1 MSDLVGQTIGRYR
14 IIEQLGVGGMAIVY
28 KAIDT
33 RLDRSVALKIIRAE
47 NLEEAQFVERFEREA
62 RALAR
67 LNHPNIVHIND
78 YGELNGLPYLEMDY
92 VPGGT
97 LEKLLGV
104 MIPWSE
110 AARFLAPVAYALDYA
125 HKQGVVHRDVKPSN
139 ILITQA
145 GEPMITDFGI
155 AKIME
160 MDRSTLVTLPGF
172 GVGTPEYMSPEQVM
186 GKPIDGRSDVYSL
199 GIVLYEMYTG
209 HPPYRADTAIAVA
222 VKQVHDPIPRPRRDL
237 LPLPAPAENA
247 VMTALAK
254 KPEERYPDMAA
265 FAETLE
271 KLGKKAP
278 PAPTKA
284 TFTAIPIPK
293 GVELV
298 EEENEVKV
306 KPNTANKLR
315 FFFMHNKALT
325 AVLAFIL
332 VVVFSSLIFGI
343 GYAQKKRAEQQ
354 FQMQTLAALKAP
366 PGQKTPL
373 PVILNI
379 ATGTEINGGSPL
391 ETIPVLLAMNGT
403 PSATPSPTP
412 TVHGGPNQTG
422 QPTTHGGNPTAW
434 PTLGGGTPTWM
445 PTQMPT
451 EGSTT
456 APTSEPPTSPPPTS
470 PPPTSPPPTSEP
482 NTPVPTPVI
491 SDTPKHTPK
500 PTKTPKP

>member
-1 MSDLVGQTIGRYR
+1 MSDLIGQTIGRYH

-33 RLDRSVALKIIRAE
+33 RLDRSVALKVIRAE
-47 NLEEAQFVERFEREA
+47 NLAEAAFVERFEREA

-78 YGELNGLPYLEMDY
+78 FGELEGLPYLEMDY

-97 LEKLLGV
+97 LEKLLGA

-125 HKQGVVHRDVKPSN
+125 HQQGVVHRDVKPSN
-139 ILITQA
+139 ILITQT

-160 MDRSTLVTLPGF
+160 LDRSTLVTLPGF

-186 GKPIDGRSDVYSL
+186 GKSIDGRSDIYSL

-209 HPPYRADTAIAVA
+209 HPPYRADTAMAVA

-237 LPLPAPAENA
+237 LPLPAPAEAA

-254 KPEERYPDMAA
+254 KPEERYPNMAA
-265 FAETLE
+265 FADTLE

-278 PAPTKA
+278 PAPSKA

-293 GVELV
+293 GLDLV
-298 EEENEVKV
+298 EEEGEVKV
-306 KPNTANKLR
+306 KPTPANKLR
-315 FFFMHNKALT
+315 LFFVQNKALT
-325 AVLAFIL
+325 ALLAFIL

-354 FQMQTLAALKAP
+354 ALMQTSAAIIVP
-366 PGQKTPL
+366 PDQGTPRMM
-373 PVILNI
+373 LNI
-379 ATGTEINGGSPL
+379 ATGTQTGGSGSSSNL
-391 ETIPVLLAMNGT
+391 PVVLPAEGT
-403 PSATPSPTP
+403 LTLTPTP
-412 TVHGGPNQTG
+412 TATLRGIPNQTG
-422 QPTTHGGNPTAW
+422 QPTTSGNPTSGAGA
-434 PTLGGGTPTWM
+434 PTAM
-445 PTQMPT
+445 PTYSPT
-451 EGSTT
+451 SIPPTT
-456 APTSEPPTSPPPTS
+456 EPPTSEPPTYQ
-470 PPPTSPPPTSEP
+470 PPTSEP
-482 NTPVPTPVI
+482 ATPVPTEVVP
-491 SDTPKHTPK
+491 TQEPLPTNTKK
-500 PTKTPKP
+500 PTKTPKPK

>member
-1 MSDLVGQTIGRYR
+1 MSDLIGQTIGRYR

-28 KAIDT
+28 KAIDI
-33 RLDRSVALKIIRAE
+33 RLDRSVALKVIRAE
-47 NLEEAQFVERFEREA
+47 NLAEAQFVERFEREA
-62 RALAR
+62 KALAR

-78 YGELNGLPYLEMDY
+78 FGELNGLPYLEMDY
-92 VPGGT
+92 ISGGT
-97 LEKLLGV
+97 LDKLLGA

-125 HKQGVVHRDVKPSN
+125 HQQGVVHRDVKPSN

-145 GEPMITDFGI
+145 GDPMITDFGI

-186 GKPIDGRSDVYSL
+186 GKTIDGRSDIYSL

-209 HPPYRADTAIAVA
+209 HPPYRADTAMAVA
-222 VKQVHDPIPRPRRDL
+222 VKQVHDPIPRPRHDL
-237 LPLPAPAENA
+237 LPLPGPAETA

-254 KPEERYPDMAA
+254 KPDERYPNMAV

-278 PAPTKA
+278 PAPSKA

-293 GVELV
+293 GLELT
-298 EEENEVKV
+298 EEEGEVKV
-306 KPNTANKLR
+306 KPTTRNKMRL
-315 FFFMHNKALT
+315 FFLQNKALT
-325 AVLAFIL
+325 AVLAFVL

-354 FQMQTLAALKAP
+354 LLMQTSSALSAP
-366 PGQKTPL
+366 LGQETPL
-373 PVILNI
+373 PVMLNI
-379 ATGTEINGGSPL
+379 ATGTDTGETQPS
-391 ETIPVLLAMNGT
+391 ETIPVLLVMDGT

-412 TVHGGPNQTG
+412 TLRLGPNQTG

-434 PTLGGGTPTWM
+434 PTTGPGTPTV
-445 PTQMPT
+445 QI
-451 EGSTT
+451 
-456 APTSEPPTSPPPTS
+456 PTSEPPTSEPPTTV
-470 PPPTSPPPTSEP
+470 PPTAVPPTSEP
-482 NTPVPTPVI
+482 ATPVPTEVVPT
-491 SDTPKHTPK
+491 DPPAATNTPHEVPTRK
-500 PTKTPKP
+500 PTKTPK